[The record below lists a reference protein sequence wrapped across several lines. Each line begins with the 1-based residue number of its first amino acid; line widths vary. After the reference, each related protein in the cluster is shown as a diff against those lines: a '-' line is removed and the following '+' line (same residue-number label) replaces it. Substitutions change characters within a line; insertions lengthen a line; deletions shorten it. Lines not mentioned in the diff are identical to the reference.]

1 MKHLLLST
9 ILLFTI
15 TTSSASNKEIV
26 AEVVFENLSD
36 TPFDTG
42 QFIISETNTKVLVTS
57 TDSFNITLPK
67 KGKYNF
73 SFSTY
78 NFISSISYPKK
89 ITKNKHVIYI
99 RLIAKNNA
107 FQNKYSLQKNL
118 TNQDKLSDEDIAD
131 LIKSG
136 SVNFIA
142 NAITNNISEEYIQF
156 KKEYN
161 IGFII
166 ENCAIHP
173 LAFGVAVE
181 NNKIIS
187 AFLSR
192 IYGENWKNT
201 LKNKPLGVK

>member
-1 MKHLLLST
+1 MKHLLLTT

-89 ITKNKHVIYI
+89 SLKI
-99 RLIAKNNA
+99 RM
-107 FQNKYSLQKNL
+107 
-118 TNQDKLSDEDIAD
+118 
-131 LIKSG
+131 
-136 SVNFIA
+136 
-142 NAITNNISEEYIQF
+142 
-156 KKEYN
+156 
-161 IGFII
+161 
-166 ENCAIHP
+166 
-173 LAFGVAVE
+173 
-181 NNKIIS
+181 
-187 AFLSR
+187 
-192 IYGENWKNT
+192 
-201 LKNKPLGVK
+201 

>member
-1 MKHLLLST
+1 MKHLLLTT

-78 NFISSISYPKK
+78 NFFSSISYPKK
-89 ITKNKHVIYI
+89 ITKNKNVIYI

-118 TNQDKLSDEDIAD
+118 TKQDKLSDEDIAD

-166 ENCAIHP
+166 ENCAIDP

-192 IYGENWKNT
+192 TYGENWKNT

>member
-1 MKHLLLST
+1 MKHLLLTT

-26 AEVVFENLSD
+26 VEVVFENLSD

-89 ITKNKHVIYI
+89 ITKNKNVIYI

-118 TNQDKLSDEDIAD
+118 TKQDKLSDEDIAD

-166 ENCAIHP
+166 ENCAIDP